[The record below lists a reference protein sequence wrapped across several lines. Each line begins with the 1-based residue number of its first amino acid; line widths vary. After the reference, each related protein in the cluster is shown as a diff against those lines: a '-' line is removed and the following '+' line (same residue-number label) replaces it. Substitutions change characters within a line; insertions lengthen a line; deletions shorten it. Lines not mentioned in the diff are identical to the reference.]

1 MTKVIYIWADIINKV
16 DISLWVHQDYKERL
30 FNLIP
35 SQDTLQGLN
44 ILWSAQTDHTL
55 LYLMALFQLSKYIHI
70 YMLGVYILKSACWP
84 KKNPITVLLKS
95 GIPTLLINAGCLNFN
110 VYLQSKILSFSK
122 YLWKFGTNF
131 LFTVN
136 VLSKLYA
143 GVNLS
148 LLKGQRYFCNTCMS
162 SCKEK
167 FLIKY
172 QIRLLCTFGND
183 AV

>member
-1 MTKVIYIWADIINKV
+1 MTKVLYIWADIINKV

-70 YMLGVYILKSACWP
+70 YMLGVYILVCLLT
-84 KKNPITVLLKS
+84 KKKPLLLLKS

-122 YLWKFGTNF
+122 YLWKFGTIF

-136 VLSKLYA
+136 VLSRLYA

>member
-1 MTKVIYIWADIINKV
+1 M
-16 DISLWVHQDYKERL
+16 ISSNWPHFALPDGTL
-30 FNLIP
+30 P
-35 SQDTLQGLN
+35 TLQIYTYIYAWCLYSEVC
-44 ILWSAQTDHTL
+44 LLTKKKTL
-55 LYLMALFQLSKYIHI
+55 L
-70 YMLGVYILKSACWP
+70 
-84 KKNPITVLLKS
+84 LLKS
-95 GIPTLLINAGCLNFN
+95 GIPTLLINDGCLNFN
-110 VYLQSKILSFSK
+110 VYLQSKIQSFFK
-122 YLWKFGTNF
+122 YLWKFGTIF

>member
-1 MTKVIYIWADIINKV
+1 MTKVIYIWADIISKV

-55 LYLMALFQLSKYIHI
+55 LYLMALFQLSKYIPVCLVSI
-70 YMLGVYILKSACWP
+70 FWSLPADQ
-84 KKNPITVLLKS
+84 KKNLLLLKS

-167 FLIKY
+167 FLIKH